1 MQIIF
6 SNDSNYN
13 RTMQQI
19 NFKDVAHLYLK
30 PKSIISYKG
39 MVCNIDWIQFTTK
52 NIDEVVINV
61 RVIQSS
67 WTLDEKDYKPILR
80 LLFNISEEEAIEIGL
95 YKQKKECHELSW
107 EQVQQR
113 LVKACNSNIE
123 IEFTPLEMMKLINQN
138 FDLFGLINSGQAI
151 DLETV

>member
-1 MQIIF
+1 
-6 SNDSNYN
+6 
-13 RTMQQI
+13 MQQI

-95 YKQKKECHELSW
+95 YKQKKEWHELSW